1 MLSLELSHHRGKYR
15 HYCSGFKYLFLSKI
29 FKELEYNL
37 CDKYSS
43 LCFEESMKNFT
54 LEKECD
60 CPVDCDSITYSYSL
74 YSTPFNY
81 DYFCSGSLK
90 NPTPLMKGFY
100 KEPFPKI
107 FIRKLRMLVKNI
119 SDDTLENC
127 KRYLKYRALVTFRL
141 GTNDVAVTVKSKRL
155 TFFDRLSA
163 FGKLHV

>member
-1 MLSLELSHHRGKYR
+1 M
-15 HYCSGFKYLFLSKI
+15 
-29 FKELEYNL
+29 

-155 TFFDRLSA
+155 TFFDKLSA